1 MLLLHIYNNHGNA
14 PHIHWLMIVSLTK
27 ARTLPV
33 VVLGCGWKAVL
44 GENFLLASFFNNY
57 YLF

>member
-1 MLLLHIYNNHGNA
+1 MRHI
-14 PHIHWLMIVSLTK
+14 IHWLMTVSLTK